1 MNYMI
6 NCISGINNNIDMLIG
21 KTYRNNTNS
30 TILTIPKEFAR
41 KLEIEDSKVML
52 CIMETD
58 RGDCLMISK
67 LQAKRS

>member
-1 MNYMI
+1 M
-6 NCISGINNNIDMLIG
+6 NCIYSTNKNIDMLIG

-30 TILTIPKEFAR
+30 TIMTIPKEFAR

-58 RGDCLMISK
+58 RGDCLMISQ

>member
-1 MNYMI
+1 MI
-6 NCISGINNNIDMLIG
+6 NSVNGINENIDMLIG

-58 RGDCLMISK
+58 CGECLLISK
-67 LQAKRS
+67 LQSKHS

>member
-1 MNYMI
+1 MNYI
-6 NCISGINNNIDMLIG
+6 NCIYSTNKNIDMLIG

-30 TILTIPKEFAR
+30 TIMTIPKEFAR

-58 RGDCLMISK
+58 CGECLVISK
-67 LQAKRS
+67 LQFKHS